1 MAASACCQGCASI
14 FLTSELEDAGPRPRE
29 RMRLHPP
36 SVPRSVP
43 SPVTTESRVSTTD
56 CGIDIFVLE
65 LNKEHLSR
73 LSLRPNLLKMSS
85 VTVRVVRSLAYR
97 NVKSLVIKDIDL
109 GSTTVG
115 QLEKIIC
122 ERRPPL

>member
-1 MAASACCQGCASI
+1 MA
-14 FLTSELEDAGPRPRE
+14 
-29 RMRLHPP
+29 
-36 SVPRSVP
+36 
-43 SPVTTESRVSTTD
+43 
-56 CGIDIFVLE
+56 
-65 LNKEHLSR
+65 
-73 LSLRPNLLKMSS
+73 S